1 MKPQA
6 ASGLALT
13 SRLCRLASAANSGE
27 GPSGT
32 QIWLGRT
39 PLGPQPLVT
48 LTLRRMAA
56 RRAAWGAARQDEPK
70 REPLETLAEMKTR
83 QGQSLTVERRGDRQP
98 WSVAL
103 RMFGPAY
110 LVAVGY
116 MDPGNWATD
125 LAAGSRY
132 GYGLLWVVAASSL
145 MAMVLQ
151 SLCCR
156 LGIATGWDLAQA
168 CRLLL
173 PKAWRI
179 PLWLL
184 AEVAIVACDLAELV
198 GSAIALQLLFKLPLP
213 WGVALTAADTLLL
226 LALQRSGVRR
236 LEALIIA
243 LVALVGACFAWEL
256 LLLRPNWLQVAAGFV
271 PQPSV
276 LHNGQQLYLAAGILG
291 ATVMPH
297 NLYLHSALVKRLPL
311 GEHEAS
317 RPLAL
322 RLATLDSVIALS
334 FAFLVNAAILIL
346 AAGAFHGVVHHPVDD
361 LRQAHTLLSP
371 LLGTSLAGT
380 LFAVALLAAG
390 QSSTLTATLAGQVV
404 MEGFL
409 DLRLP
414 DWQRRLITRAVAL
427 IPAMATVIWMGD
439 QATAQLLVLS
449 QVVLSLQLPFA
460 VIPLVLF
467 CSRRALMHELQTP
480 LWLRGIS
487 WLCAAAI
494 VGINL
499 SLLSTVMGSFRPWQ
513 WLTLTERLG

>member
-1 MKPQA
+1 MKDGQ
-6 ASGLALT
+6 GD
-13 SRLCRLASAANSGE
+13 G
-27 GPSGT
+27 
-32 QIWLGRT
+32 
-39 PLGPQPLVT
+39 
-48 LTLRRMAA
+48 LTL
-56 RRAAWGAARQDEPK
+56 
-70 REPLETLAEMKTR
+70 
-83 QGQSLTVERRGDRQP
+83 DRP
-98 WSVAL
+98 RDRLSWSVAL

-156 LGIATGWDLAQA
+156 LGIATGLDLAQA
-168 CRLLL
+168 SRRLL
-173 PKAWRI
+173 PDAWRI

-198 GSAIALQLLFKLPLP
+198 GSAIALQLLFGLPLP
-213 WGVALTAADTLLL
+213 WGVALTAGDTLLL
-226 LALQRSGVRR
+226 LALQHFGLRR

-256 LLLRPNWLQVAAGFV
+256 ALLKPNWMQVAAGFV

-276 LHNGQQLYLAAGILG
+276 LRDGQQLYIAAGILG

-297 NLYLHSALVKRLPL
+297 NLYLHSALVNTRRWPEHPPSKPL
-311 GEHEAS
+311 
-317 RPLAL
+317 LL
-322 RLATLDSVIALS
+322 RLANLDSVMALS
-334 FAFLVNAAILIL
+334 FAFLVNAAILVL
-346 AAGAFHGVVHHPVDD
+346 ASGAFHGVVAKPVED

-371 LLGTSLAGT
+371 LLGTTLAGT
-380 LFAVALLAAG
+380 VFAVALLAAG
-390 QSSTLTATLAGQVV
+390 QSSTVTATMAGQVV

-414 DWQRRLITRAVAL
+414 DWQRRLITRALAL
-427 IPAMATVIWMGD
+427 IPAMATVMLLGD
-439 QATAQLLVLS
+439 EATAHLLVLS

-460 VIPLVLF
+460 VIPLVQF
-467 CSRRALMHELQTP
+467 CSRSGLMGALRAPIWLQ
-480 LWLRGIS
+480 GIS
-487 WLCAAAI
+487 WLCAAMI
-494 VGINL
+494 VIVNT
-499 SLLSTVMGSFRPWQ
+499 SLLTSVVGSIRPWE
-513 WLTLTERLG
+513 WIPITAIHG